1 MTAPA
6 APLAATITDRGW
18 ALYHLAQRDRHG
30 GARLPELARLGD
42 ALDHGTPDTIR
53 HRTDELAG
61 AWSDI
66 QWARNA

>member
-18 ALYHLAQRDRHG
+18 ALYHLAQAGRHG
-30 GARLPELARLGD
+30 G

-66 QWARNA
+66 QWAGPA